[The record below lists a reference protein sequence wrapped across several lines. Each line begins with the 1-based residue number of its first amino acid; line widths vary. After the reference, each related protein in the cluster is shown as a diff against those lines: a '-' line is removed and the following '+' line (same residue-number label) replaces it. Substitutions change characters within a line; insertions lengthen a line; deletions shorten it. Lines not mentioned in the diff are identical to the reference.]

1 MARASAD
8 KELTEGPEGDIL
20 PGAPHPRRQDRLF
33 GHAAVEA
40 DLIAEWRAGRLPHGL
55 LIGGPEGI
63 GKATLAYRIAR
74 FVLAGGEVP
83 TTQHAFDV
91 PGSHPVARQVAA
103 LTHPDLLVLRR
114 VPEPGEEKIPTV
126 IPAEMVRKVRAFFGA
141 TAGSGG
147 WRVCIV
153 DAVDDLNA
161 FGANALLKTLEEPP
175 PRALFLLITHA
186 PGRVLPTIRSR
197 TRKVLL
203 KPLGGAEV
211 LAALDH
217 LAPELGLEPDA
228 LPAAAAA
235 SGGSVRRAIVLAR
248 GEGMEVRGATLRA
261 LEQLPDPR
269 MEELHAL
276 GARLQGDRGDGL
288 DLFLEAVSDWI
299 AAEAT
304 SGAASGR
311 RLVRLGEVWENVQR
325 NGAAADTYNL
335 DRKALVFRI
344 FSELAEAARA

>member
-1 MARASAD
+1 MARAPAPKD
-8 KELTEGPEGDIL
+8 DGEALEGDVL
-20 PGAPHPRRQDRLF
+20 TGAPHPRRQDRLF
-33 GHAAVEA
+33 GHAEVEA
-40 DLIAEWRAGRLPHGL
+40 DLMAEWRSGRLPHGL
-55 LIGGPEGI
+55 LIGGPEGV
-63 GKATLAYRIAR
+63 GKATMAYRIAR
-74 FVLAGGEVP
+74 FVLSGGAAP
-83 TTQHAFDV
+83 ASQHSFDV
-91 PGSHPVARQVAA
+91 PESHPVWRQVAA
-103 LTHPDLLVLRR
+103 LSHPDLLVLRR

-126 IPAEMVRKVRAFFGA
+126 IPAEMVRKVRNFFGA

-153 DAVDDLNA
+153 DAVDDLNS

-175 PRALFLLITHA
+175 PRALFLLVTHA

-197 TRKVLL
+197 TRAVRL

-217 LAPELGLEPDA
+217 LAPALALEEAD

-248 GEGMEVRGATLRA
+248 GEGMEVRAATQRA
-261 LEQLPDPR
+261 LEQLPQPR

-288 DLFLEAVSDWI
+288 DLFLETVSDWI

-304 SGAASGR
+304 SGLAGR
-311 RLVRLGEVWENVQR
+311 ARLVRLGEVWEKVR
-325 NGAAADTYNL
+325 RSGAEADIYNL

-344 FSELAEAARA
+344 FTELAEAARA